1 MIRLLHRQNWRKCIS
16 NNLFG
21 KFGGEV
27 TAAENQLVK
36 EASEMYFGIEKD
48 GFEGEQ
54 MSKEQL
60 HLLVDLGTDSNFA
73 HGTDLALR
81 RVFQST
87 CRLIRGLRLQ
97 NVTCYCRSLQRHT
110 KADVFSYRFDHIG
123 SFSISDLIGGS
134 RLRTAAR
141 WEHID
146 ILGAM
151 ITDKSCFKSE
161 LQGNSSA
168 TTRLTS
174 WVHATRTT
182 SFTSSVRS
190 YRCPY

>member
-1 MIRLLHRQNWRKCIS
+1 MLTLIEDSFSVIASIHGADVES
-16 NNLFG
+16 
-21 KFGGEV
+21 V
-27 TAAENQLVK
+27 H
-36 EASEMYFGIEKD
+36 EA
-48 GFEGEQ
+48 
-54 MSKEQL
+54 
-60 HLLVDLGTDSNFA
+60 VFA
-73 HGTDLALR
+73 IQFL
-81 RVFQST
+81 FQST
-87 CRLIRGLRLQ
+87 CRFIIGLRLQ
-97 NVTCYCRSLQRHT
+97 NVTCYYRSLQRHT